1 VGTARQEEA
10 VMTDPVDE
18 LYGLPPEDFVAAR
31 DALAKSV
38 PAADRPAVKALR
50 RPTVAGWLV
59 NQLARRHQ
67 ELVEQLLDIGATLR
81 AAQHAGRG
89 EELRAVSA
97 DRRAATDRLLA
108 AARDIA
114 AQSGRTLTVE
124 LQASVAGSLDAAVAD
139 AGSAAELRKG
149 RLTDALSYAGFGALG
164 LASVPDD
171 DAPPVERA
179 ARRVNAPKGDSAR
192 SRTGSPG
199 AGQRGRGSRAT
210 TDVPVGRA
218 AAAVNRATEPGGP
231 TARQAAE
238 ERRAAEIAHRRRT
251 EAEAALAAASDDRR
265 AAEERVRLAEHALSD
280 ARMNLDLARR
290 AERAAQATVDR
301 LLRHRS

>member
-1 VGTARQEEA
+1 
-10 VMTDPVDE
+10 MTDPVDE

-31 DALAKSV
+31 DALAKRV
-38 PAADRPAVKALR
+38 PAADQPAVKALR

-179 ARRVNAPKGDSAR
+179 ARRVTAPRGDSAR

-199 AGQRGRGSRAT
+199 AGQGRGSRAT